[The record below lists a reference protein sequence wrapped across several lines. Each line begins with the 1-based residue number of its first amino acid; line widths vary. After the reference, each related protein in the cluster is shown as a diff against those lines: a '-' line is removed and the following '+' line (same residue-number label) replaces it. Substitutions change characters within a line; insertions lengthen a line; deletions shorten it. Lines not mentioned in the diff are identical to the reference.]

1 MRAGLLN
8 EVITIYSNKIEK
20 DEYGYEKRTQ
30 TKKMKTR
37 ARVVHKSGNR
47 SNENSEIVYSN
58 FDTMSVRMYVPIES
72 TDIIKWLG
80 REYRVLYISPDR
92 NRQEIDIDVELV
104 NV

>member
-8 EVITIYSNKIEK
+8 ELITIYSNKIEK

-47 SNENSEIVYSN
+47 SNENGEIVYSN

>member
-47 SNENSEIVYSN
+47 SNENGEIVYSN

>member
-47 SNENSEIVYSN
+47 SNENGEIVYSN

-72 TDIIKWLG
+72 TDIIEWLG

>member
-8 EVITIYSNKIEK
+8 EVITIYSNKIDK

-47 SNENSEIVYSN
+47 SNENGEIVYSN

>member
-8 EVITIYSNKIEK
+8 EVITIYNVKVEK
-20 DEYGYEKRTQ
+20 DEFGYEKRTQ

-47 SNENSEIVYSN
+47 SNENGEIVYSN
-58 FDTMSVRMYVPIES
+58 FDTMTVRRYVPIEQ

-80 REYRVLYISPDR
+80 REYRVLYISPD
-92 NRQEIDIDVELV
+92 NGKQEINIDVELI
-104 NV
+104 NI

>member
-8 EVITIYSNKIEK
+8 EVITIYSNKVEK
-20 DEYGYEKRTQ
+20 DEYGYENRTQ
-30 TKKMKTR
+30 TKKIKTR

-47 SNENSEIVYSN
+47 SNENGEIVYSN
-58 FDTMSVRMYVPIES
+58 FDTMTVRMYVPIES

-92 NRQEIDIDVELV
+92 NRQEINIDVELV

>member
-30 TKKMKTR
+30 TKKIKTR

-47 SNENSEIVYSN
+47 SNENGEIVYSN